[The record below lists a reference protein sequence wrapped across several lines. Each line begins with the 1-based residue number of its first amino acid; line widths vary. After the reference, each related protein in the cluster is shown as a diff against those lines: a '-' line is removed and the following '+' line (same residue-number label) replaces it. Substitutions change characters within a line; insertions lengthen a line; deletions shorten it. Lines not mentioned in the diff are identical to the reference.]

1 MAKMQIG
8 RKVYLVHSANLRPI
22 PPLCKSLQGLQQ
34 FGNQLFSPINNLL
47 QTSKSLQGLQG
58 FDGTGR
64 TTELYRKTSVR
75 NTTQTM
81 NDNLIDKLDEMGM
94 LHFVIVSLFSAETL
108 VDAESCEKSLK
119 GVRELRA
126 ELTMSKYQDDS
137 KIKNLLDDAEEIIKR
152 DWKQFKRP
160 SQPSVR

>member
-1 MAKMQIG
+1 
-8 RKVYLVHSANLRPI
+8 
-22 PPLCKSLQGLQQ
+22 
-34 FGNQLFSPINNLL
+34 
-47 QTSKSLQGLQG
+47 
-58 FDGTGR
+58 
-64 TTELYRKTSVR
+64 
-75 NTTQTM
+75 M

-94 LHFVIVSLFSAETL
+94 LHFVIVSLFSTETL

-126 ELTMSKYQDDS
+126 ELTMSKYKDDS

-152 DWKQFKRP
+152 DWEQFKRP

>member
-1 MAKMQIG
+1 MQIG

-34 FGNQLFSPINNLL
+34 FGNQLFSPIDILL

-64 TTELYRKTSVR
+64 TTELCRKTSVR
-75 NTTQTM
+75 NTTRTM
-81 NDNLIDKLDEMGM
+81 KDNLIDKLDEMGM

-126 ELTMSKYQDDS
+126 ELTMSKYKNDS

-152 DWKQFKRP
+152 DWEQFKRP